1 MICEWVATAVTEHVC
16 SKMEGLDA
24 FRFFPFFLNFST
36 FQRP

>member
-1 MICEWVATAVTEHVC
+1 MICEWVTAAVTEHVC

-24 FRFFPFFLNFST
+24 FRFFLNFST